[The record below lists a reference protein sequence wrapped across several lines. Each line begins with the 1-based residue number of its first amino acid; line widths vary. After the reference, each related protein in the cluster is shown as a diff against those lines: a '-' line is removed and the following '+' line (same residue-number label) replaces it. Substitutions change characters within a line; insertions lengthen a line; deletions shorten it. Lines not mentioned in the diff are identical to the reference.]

1 MIEGFVPTLLVGIV
15 GAFLAEVI
23 RVLPAVRKGKPPRGW
38 DLVASLLQVVLGGG
52 AVLFGW
58 DQEQSALKVAVMG
71 AAFPLLFSAAV
82 DGAKPPSG
90 GHSGRDVAHGER
102 SVADYFAGRF

>member
-1 MIEGFVPTLLVGIV
+1 MIEGFVPTLLVGII

-23 RVLPAVRKGKPPRGW
+23 RALPAIRKGKPPRGW
-38 DLVASLLQVVLGGG
+38 ELVGSLVQVALGGG
-52 AVLFGW
+52 TVLFGW
-58 DQEQSALKVAVMG
+58 DQEQSALQVAVMG

-90 GHSGRDVAHGER
+90 VGSGRDVAHGER
-102 SVADYFAGRF
+102 SVADYLAGRF